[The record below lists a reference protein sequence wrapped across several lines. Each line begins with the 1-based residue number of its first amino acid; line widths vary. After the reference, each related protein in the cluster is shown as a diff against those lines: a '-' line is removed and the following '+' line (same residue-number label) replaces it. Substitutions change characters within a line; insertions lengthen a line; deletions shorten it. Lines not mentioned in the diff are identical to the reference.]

1 MNPTISVLIP
11 CYERPVELKR
21 AISSVLTQTEQ
32 DFEVVVGDDGST
44 GDLRS
49 VTESFG
55 DNRVRVTRREV
66 NGGISAGRN
75 VAASIARGRYLSYL
89 DSDDEF
95 RPCHLATQLNAIE
108 SAPAS
113 VSAVTTSFEMR
124 YPDGRVDVR
133 IPRQHRRLVERIVR
147 GVDLSAGSTMMLRRE
162 ALDDIGP
169 WPEDVWRN
177 EDYDW
182 FLRMAERGH
191 ELLVVPEVTVVI
203 HADDRSELD
212 RERQVTAHRVILDR
226 HADQLP
232 PALARH
238 LRAKLHEERAWSAW
252 RGGDRWGCVRETAA
266 AIALDPVAR
275 GTKLMRSAIRRV
287 RPTTA

>member
-21 AISSVLTQTEQ
+21 AIASVLAQTEQ

-44 GDLRS
+44 EDLRT

-55 DNRVRVTRREV
+55 DDRVRIARRDV

-75 VAASIARGRYLSYL
+75 VAASIARGRYVSYL

-95 RPCHLATQLNAIE
+95 LPHHLATQLAAIE
-108 SAPAS
+108 SAPPP
-113 VSAVTTSFEMR
+113 VSAVTTSFQMR
-124 YPDGRVDVR
+124 YPDGRSDVR
-133 IPRQHRRLVERIVR
+133 IPRQHHRLVERIVR
-147 GVDLSAGSTMMLRRE
+147 GVDLSAGSTMMLRRD
-162 ALDDIGP
+162 ALIDIGP
-169 WPEDVWRN
+169 WPEDVSRN

-191 ELLVVPEVTVVI
+191 ELLIVPEVTVVI
-203 HADDRSELD
+203 HSDDRSALD
-212 RERQVTAHRVILDR
+212 RERQVMAHRVILDR
-226 HADQLP
+226 HAHRLP

-252 RGGDRWGCVRETAA
+252 RGGDRWGCVREVAA
-266 AIALDPVAR
+266 AIALDPIAR
-275 GTKLMRSAIRRV
+275 GSKLARSSMRRSRNQS
-287 RPTTA
+287 

>member
-11 CYERPVELKR
+11 CFERPVELKR
-21 AISSVLTQTEQ
+21 AIASVLAQTEQ

-44 GDLRS
+44 EDLRT

-55 DNRVRVTRREV
+55 DDRVRIARRDV

-75 VAASIARGRYLSYL
+75 VAASIARGRYVSYL

-95 RPCHLATQLNAIE
+95 LPHHLATQLAAIE
-108 SAPAS
+108 SAPAP

-124 YPDGRVDVR
+124 YPDGRSDVR
-133 IPRQHRRLVERIVR
+133 IPRQHHRLVERIVR
-147 GVDLSAGSTMMLRRE
+147 GVDLSAGSTMMLRRD

-169 WPEDVWRN
+169 WPEDVSRN

-191 ELLVVPEVTVVI
+191 ELRIVPEVTVVI
-203 HADDRSELD
+203 HSDDRRALD

-226 HADQLP
+226 HADRLP
-232 PALARH
+232 PSLARH

-252 RGGDRWGCVRETAA
+252 RGGDRWGCVREVAA
-266 AIALDPVAR
+266 AIALDPIAR
-275 GTKLMRSAIRRV
+275 ANKLARSSMRRARNQS
-287 RPTTA
+287 